1 MSRNLCEL
9 HRSANLRV
17 FATETGLWRGYAC
30 SGHGGN
36 LELRDN
42 KAGNLRFSILQR
54 TSPDLEA
61 ADVIALGANWKERL
75 HAREF
80 GLNRN

>member
-1 MSRNLCEL
+1 
-9 HRSANLRV
+9 
-17 FATETGLWRGYAC
+17 
-30 SGHGGN
+30 
-36 LELRDN
+36 
-42 KAGNLRFSILQR
+42 LRFSILQR